1 MDGWMSQL
9 IGRVAALLGRPRS
22 DARRSV
28 AGRAPSR
35 TIRAAQTRG
44 RANLEALES
53 RNLLATSTGGAPF
66 QSLFGTVTE
75 VGRPVEVSTS
85 VTVSRVDD
93 PDGPGSPL
101 LLNAEVRDDPNGA
114 DARVVRVTSSA
125 TPQITRPAGSS
136 TYRIPTAAT
145 GPRTTDVAITVRPIN
160 GTIGDFN
167 VDLTLAGDTD
177 GNGAVDQTDLD
188 RVLAAYGSR
197 EGEANFDAAADL
209 NNDGRVG
216 DIDRRDAR
224 HNLGARITFTPT
236 TPPAPPA
243 PPFIPIPVPVAP
255 APAPPPAP
263 APAPVAAT
271 QVAVVPVATPT
282 FVVAAPQ
289 APVAPTYLVAAPQAP
304 VAPTYFVAAPQQPN
318 AVAVAPT
325 QVATVSVPSPGFV
338 IAAPAEVTAPVATT
352 GYLVTNPP
360 STTLNGGYYPVQPTT
375 IAASGATT
383 PVYYTT
389 PGAAVAPTTATGP
402 VYYTVP
408 AQGAAAGPV
417 YYTTPNASGAPIY
430 YGSPGSVVQGP
441 LYYSTTPTAA
451 AVTAVPT
458 TTTAVPA
465 GPLAVWPGT
474 TGKF

>member
-1 MDGWMSQL
+1 MDGWMIQL
-9 IGRVAALLGRPRS
+9 IGRVAALLGRHRTG
-22 DARRSV
+22 ARRSV
-28 AGRAPSR
+28 AGRSPSR
-35 TIRAAQTRG
+35 TIRTAQARG
-44 RANLEALES
+44 RADLEALES
-53 RNLLATSTGGAPF
+53 RNLLATATGGVPF

-75 VGRPVEVSTS
+75 VGRPVQVSTS
-85 VTVSRVDD
+85 VTVSRVED
-93 PDGPGSPL
+93 PDGPGAPL

-125 TPQITRPAGSS
+125 APPITRPAGSS

-160 GTIGDFN
+160 GTIGNFN
-167 VDLTLAGDTD
+167 VDLTLTGDTD

-197 EGEANFDAAADL
+197 EGESNFDAAADL

-224 HNLGARITFTPT
+224 HNLGARLTFTPI
-236 TPPAPPA
+236 APPA
-243 PPFIPIPVPVAP
+243 PPDPPVVPAPAPVQVAP
-255 APAPPPAP
+255 APAPT
-263 APAPVAAT
+263 PAPVAAS

-282 FVVAAPQ
+282 YVVAAPQ

-304 VAPTYFVAAPQQPN
+304 VAPTYLVAAPQQPT

-338 IAAPAEVTAPVATT
+338 IAAPAEVIAPMATT
-352 GYLVTNPP
+352 GYLVANPP

-389 PGAAVAPTTATGP
+389 PGTAVAPTAAAGP
-402 VYYTVP
+402 IYYTVP
-408 AQGAAAGPV
+408 AQGTAAGPV
-417 YYTTPNASGAPIY
+417 YYTTPNVSGAPVY

-451 AVTAVPT
+451 VTAVPT
-458 TTTAVPA
+458 TTAAVPG

-474 TGKF
+474 PPKV